1 MPREGR
7 PDTQRE
13 LKQIERILRRRRA
26 MTASAW
32 VMLILLVV
40 SVALSQ
46 WGLLGKPQR
55 ARGGGDW
62 ATFDKKRFLVT
73 RVADGDTITVR
84 SPAGD
89 TPVRLLGVD
98 APELHRENQSHP
110 DYWADRAAAYT
121 RGRTEGKFVTL
132 QLDAPQTRDKYDRLL
147 AYVYLSDTDCL
158 NIDLVRDGQAYAD
171 RRFKHSFKPQYE
183 MAENEARKK
192 QRGLWKD
199 VTVDQMPPWRR
210 EWVRELESRR

>member
-1 MPREGR
+1 
-7 PDTQRE
+7 
-13 LKQIERILRRRRA
+13 
-26 MTASAW
+26 MTATAW
-32 VMLILLVV
+32 MTLLLLVV
-40 SVALSQ
+40 SIALSQ
-46 WGLLGKPQR
+46 WRLLDKRQR
-55 ARGGGDW
+55 ARSGSDW
-62 ATFDKKRFLVT
+62 TTFDKKPFLVT

-98 APELHRENQSHP
+98 APELNREGQSHP
-110 DYWADRAAAYT
+110 DHWADRAAAYT
-121 RGRTEGKFVTL
+121 RARAEGKFVTL

-158 NIDLVRDGQAYAD
+158 NMDLIRDGQAYAD

-192 QRGLWKD
+192 GRGLWKD
-199 VTVDQMPPWRR
+199 VTVEQMPPWRR
-210 EWVRELESRR
+210 EWLKSLPGRP

>member
-1 MPREGR
+1 
-7 PDTQRE
+7 
-13 LKQIERILRRRRA
+13 
-26 MTASAW
+26 MTAGAW
-32 VMLILLVV
+32 VTLLLLVV
-40 SVALSQ
+40 SIAVSQ
-46 WGLLGKPQR
+46 WRLLDKQR
-55 ARGGGDW
+55 GRTARTGSDW

-147 AYVYLSDTDCL
+147 AYAYLSDTDCL
-158 NIDLVRDGQAYAD
+158 NMDLVRDGQAYAD
-171 RRFKHSFKPQYE
+171 RRFKHAFKPQYE

-199 VTVDQMPPWRR
+199 VTVDQMPPWRQ
-210 EWVRELESRR
+210 EWLRTLRSGR